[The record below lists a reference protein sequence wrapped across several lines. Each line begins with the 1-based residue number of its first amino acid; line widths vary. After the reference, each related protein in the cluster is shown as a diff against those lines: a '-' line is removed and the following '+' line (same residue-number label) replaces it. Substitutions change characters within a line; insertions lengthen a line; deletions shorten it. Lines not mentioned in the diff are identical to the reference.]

1 MSTFNRFMH
10 LCTPAL
16 ALCFTLAATH
26 AGAQATFPSK
36 PVRLIVPATAGS
48 AADLVARMLGE
59 RLTKPGAQ
67 PWVIENRPGAGGT
80 IGADAVAKAVPD
92 GHTLLFTANNFIIA
106 PRLYPSIPYDIRR
119 DFTPIGPVAVGHD
132 MIFVNPSLGVK
143 SLKELVALAKRTP
156 GGLNY
161 GAPFYGSSAHLIMES
176 FARANGIEL
185 TFIAASG
192 GPQSFGEAVAG
203 RVPLVIGTASL
214 GVGFVKAG
222 RLTALTAVGFKRSSF
237 LPEVPTLKEDGYPA
251 QNLPLWFGLYGPA
264 RMPAAATAYLGRELA
279 QVLGS
284 AEFSEALV
292 SRGFSPLPGT
302 PADLEALMRDGEPV
316 FAKAITDAG
325 IKPQ

>member
-1 MSTFNRFMH
+1 MSTFNRFKR
-10 LCTPAL
+10 LCIPAL
-16 ALCFTLAATH
+16 AICFTLAA
-26 AGAQATFPSK
+26 AGVSAQASFPSK

-48 AADLVARMLGE
+48 AADLLARMLTE

-67 PWVIENRPGAGGT
+67 PWVVENRPGAGGT
-80 IGADAVAKAVPD
+80 IGADAVAKAAPD

-132 MIFVNPSLGVK
+132 MIFVNPSLNVK

-214 GVGFVKAG
+214 GTGFVKAG
-222 RLTALTAVGFKRSSF
+222 RLSALTAVGFKRSSF
-237 LPEVPTLKEDGYPA
+237 LPEVPTLAEAGYPA
-251 QNLPLWFGLYGPA
+251 LNLPLWFGLYGPA
-264 RMPAAATAYLGRELA
+264 RMAPAAIDHVGRELA

-284 AEFSEALV
+284 SEFAEALV
-292 SRGFSPLPGT
+292 SRGFSPLAGSA
-302 PADLEALMRDGEPV
+302 ADLLNLMRDGEPV
-316 FAKAITDAG
+316 FAKAITEAG